1 MEKEED
7 YVQTLYRAEQLGAW
21 QEINQIAVDLGIKI
35 LIRKILY
42 DTLRTIIGFEIR
54 DDILEHTIS
63 RASLVDDN
71 GIQYSLLGIHRMAG
85 GYPFPWFLEFEP
97 ILPQSRLLTLTIEQL
112 QSVDEQSTP
121 LVKINTIYDP
131 WDPSFECDTSITDKL
146 EKWREELQAPS
157 MPIPPTWEC
166 MGQWTYVIAP
176 DLSAM
181 QHHCTSHPCYIEIP
195 FLNQVLKISRV
206 LTGLSGTM
214 LICDSYHQDLD
225 RREDNWKD
233 TFIATLARAKTP
245 HDFAAGLKN
254 SRLRI
259 LHPMFFNLTLFS
271 KESQMIYPCSG
282 SGPWGIF
289 NTRFYYFSDTV
300 EPANVLKLKIEEVF
314 NITLE
319 VPWTFALDL
328 KDVEQNK
335 EIPFDLTSPFINIQ
349 GRFTVR
355 EIYYDMDYILISHE
369 IEIFTGNVNYVRMRD
384 MKIIDCTGC
393 EYGPLDKSSH
403 WSEAH
408 GNYIRGFCFPPV
420 HFRGSNATLEIGSID
435 IAPLVPFE
443 FDLVFTS

>member
-7 YVQTLYRAEQLGAW
+7 FVQTLYRAEQLGAW
-21 QEINQIAVDLGIKI
+21 QEINQISVDLGIKI

-42 DTLRTIIGFEIR
+42 DSLRTIIGFEIR
-54 DDILEHTIS
+54 DDILDHTIS
-63 RASLVDDN
+63 KASLVDEN
-71 GIQYSLLGIHRMAG
+71 GVQYSLLGIQRLTG
-85 GYPFPWFLEFEP
+85 GYPFPWFLQFEP
-97 ILPQSRLLTLTIEQL
+97 ILPQSRVLTLTIEQL

-121 LVKINTIYDP
+121 LVKINTIFDP
-131 WDPSFECDTSITDKL
+131 WDPLDADAPTDKL

-166 MGQWTYVIAP
+166 MGQWTYMIAP
-176 DLSAM
+176 DLSAVRK
-181 QHHCTSHPCYIEIP
+181 HCTSYPCYIEIP

-206 LTGLSGTM
+206 NSGLSGTM
-214 LICDSYHQDLD
+214 LICDSYNSALD
-225 RREDNWKD
+225 RRDDNWKD
-233 TFIATLARAKTP
+233 TFISVLWKARTP
-245 HDFAAGLKN
+245 HDFAMGLRN
-254 SRLRI
+254 ANLTI
-259 LHPMFFNLTLFS
+259 LHPMFFNLTLES
-271 KESQMIYPCSG
+271 KETRKIYPCSG

-289 NTRFYYFSDTV
+289 NTRFYYFSDAT
-300 EPANVLKLKIEEVF
+300 EPSNLLRLRIEEVF

-319 VPWTFALDL
+319 TPWTFALDL
-328 KDVEQNK
+328 KDAEQNA
-335 EIPFDLTSPFINIQ
+335 EIPFELTSPFINIK

-369 IEIFTGNVNYVRMRD
+369 IDIFTGNVKYVRMRD

-408 GNYIRGFCFPPV
+408 GNYIKGFCFPPV
-420 HFRGSNATLEIGSID
+420 HFRGSDAILEIGSID

-443 FDLVFTS
+443 FDLVFTA